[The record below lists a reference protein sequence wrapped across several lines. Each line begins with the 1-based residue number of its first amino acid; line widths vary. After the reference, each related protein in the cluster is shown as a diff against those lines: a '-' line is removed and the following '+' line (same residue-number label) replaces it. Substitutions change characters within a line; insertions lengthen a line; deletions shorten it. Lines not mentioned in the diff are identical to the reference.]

1 MLLGIARTAA
11 LAGWGTVPPSART
24 TVTTTTANSAAFPT
38 TPRNYIDNP
47 AVFGTGTLI
56 SLVPPTVSAAFD
68 QTGITTNGK
77 QCTWAWT
84 IQYGTNYLTTAPS
97 DGTSRG
103 AVYYDRFNISGTS
116 YFPNMGTVVTN
127 GAYSFIAN
135 QTSTGQNSVTFNNF
149 NSLRNTWLG
158 IVISVSDTSTS
169 FANWTGGLGTN
180 YQRLVIS
187 NIATGAVLQQTD
199 TAFSGTLY
207 DRQLTNQYYWDPAYA
222 ATYNYQPF
230 WFPQGVAS
238 PFTFDQ
244 YYMSDFNLA
253 SQWINWGVALDPA
266 VYYASLT
273 GSAVNTTVGS
283 QQAWFAYNSDNGSNT
298 ANGYSFNIPTG
309 PRVPAGGKIE
319 SNSLGIGTAAQL
331 VAF

>member
-1 MLLGIARTAA
+1 MN
-11 LAGWGTVPPSART
+11 T
-24 TVTTTTANSAAFPT
+24 TVTVTTDSTAAFPV

-47 AVFGTGTLI
+47 AVYSTGTLI
-56 SLVPPTVSAAFD
+56 SIVSPVVSAAVD
-68 QTGITTNGK
+68 QTGITTNGR

-97 DGTSRG
+97 DGTTRG
-103 AVYYDRFNISGTS
+103 AVYYDRFNISGTG
-116 YFPNMGTVVTN
+116 YFPLMGATVNNSV
-127 GAYSFIAN
+127 YSFITQVA
-135 QTSTGQNSVTFNNF
+135 TTGQNLVTFNNF

-158 IVISVSDTSTS
+158 IVISVSDTVSS
-169 FANWTGGLGTN
+169 FANWTGGVGTN

-199 TAFSGTLY
+199 TAFSGTLL
-207 DRQLTNQYYWDPAYA
+207 DRSLTNQYYWDPAFA

-230 WFPQGVAS
+230 WFPQGVS
-238 PFTFDQ
+238 PSEFDQ

-273 GSAVNTTVGS
+273 GSAVNTTVGG
-283 QQAWFAYNSDNGSNT
+283 QQAWLAYNSDNGTNT
-298 ANGYSFNIPTG
+298 AVGYTFNIPTG
-309 PRVPAGGKIE
+309 SRVPTGGKV
-319 SNSLGIGTAAQL
+319 SSDNAGSGAAAQL